1 MTTATTA
8 RHHYLSEAQVKL
20 LTDMINER
28 FEQGD
33 DEGREPYRKAWHQ
46 INTRE
51 DFDRV
56 LIQLRATP
64 TLRQRS
70 FTARPRPTLVSEPGY
85 YRNPEDGTLWRIVE
99 HTETPK
105 WGPAKKVFKV
115 ARYSKTGGPR
125 RLDVRGNLVKGKWE
139 QLRKFDG
146 ITARRDVIKADWKI
160 SEEGLLEFAYGFC
173 PLHGGPLSDGVSVA
187 LGYGP
192 KCAERNSL
200 PHSEAAARE
209 VLLAQGI
216 DPDAFLAEHAGTA
229 QG

>member
-1 MTTATTA
+1 MTTATH
-8 RHHYLSEAQVKL
+8 RYLSEAQVKL

-28 FEQGD
+28 FEQDD
-33 DEGREPYRKAWHQ
+33 DEGREQYRKAWHQ
-46 INTRE
+46 INSRE
-51 DFDRV
+51 DFNQV
-56 LIQLRATP
+56 LALLRNTP

-70 FTARPRPTLVSEPGY
+70 FATRPRPTLVSEPGY

-99 HTETPK
+99 HTDTPK

-125 RLDVRGNLVKGKWE
+125 RLDVRGN
-139 QLRKFDG
+139 
-146 ITARRDVIKADWKI
+146 
-160 SEEGLLEFAYGFC
+160 
-173 PLHGGPLSDGVSVA
+173 H
-187 LGYGP
+187 
-192 KCAERNSL
+192 L